1 MVQERLLDCISVALS
16 KPSKPGV
23 TGARTNTITNIQQLP
38 DATVSVVQLALR
50 TLAQFDFKVV
60 HWIFLFMCLCFP

>member
-1 MVQERLLDCISVALS
+1 MVQERLLDSISVALS
-16 KPSKPGV
+16 KPSKLAV
-23 TGARTNTITNIQQLP
+23 TGTRTNTITNIQQLP

-60 HWIFLFMCLCFP
+60 HWIFMFMWLCFP